1 MSLLRISNNEWKMR
15 RFTDDIKFSLQ
26 DICAKFINYFEQNY
40 YFNKITLFLD
50 RRWENNDNI
59 NIYTKT
65 GFIEECVLK
74 PDFYYTNGHGK
85 RLNKFSFCKQTLHK
99 KYNLSMSMTKTEML
113 KELGYDRIWDCGF
126 IKYVYYNPKCRK

>member
-1 MSLLRISNNEWKMR
+1 MENNHIQGYSKATVHLGAFYSEKLVSVMSLLRISNNEWKIM

-40 YFNKITLFLD
+40 YFNKITIFLD

-74 PDFYYTNGHGK
+74 PDF
-85 RLNKFSFCKQTLHK
+85 
-99 KYNLSMSMTKTEML
+99 MTKTEML